1 MGSEVY
7 NRIESSG
14 MYGIRRVDLR
24 KEFGKD
30 VDKHVEELVSQGL
43 VFMDKKNGAITY
55 WSKDGY
61 LRYILESDPK
71 LRLLQELILREKEKE
86 DVISKIE
93 LEDTIREM
101 VTSIVNE
108 KLINLDI
115 TKEILNIKGLLDN
128 IISNYSSLSNY
139 ISRLKDELNSRISS
153 MDNKLEELDKGI
165 SSTDTRL
172 SGINSELSE
181 RISMLDANLRSTLKD
196 LNDEVKDLRLLNE
209 RVNELSERIEES
221 KTYTDTRLDSLMSE
235 HRSFND
241 NIGKGLSRLEDSIV
255 RIESR
260 IDRVDELHNELRQE
274 VDRVSK
280 SMISTIDS
288 KVLSIASE
296 LKTYTDTR
304 LDSVV
309 NEQRLYNEKIDD
321 RLSNLEDSINLIESR
336 IASEFSRVDSITKD
350 LLEVKS
356 ELNAKISYINELAA
370 KVDDILTTLNA
381 IKVSVDGKN
390 GNGNSYDSNTVTLE
404 QFRIDFD
411 RMLAESS
418 SSIGWVELASM
429 RERMCRRYNISPHE
443 FYALV
448 AQLIE
453 HYNSRY
459 ELSSGGQEGVVIR
472 GLVHGFVRRI

>member
-1 MGSEVY
+1 MLMGSEVY

-115 TKEILNIKGLLDN
+115 TKEILNIKDSLDN

-139 ISRLKDELNSRISS
+139 ISKLKDELNPRISS

-181 RISMLDANLRSTLKD
+181 RISMLDANLKD

-221 KTYTDTRLDSLMSE
+221 KAYTDTRLDSLMSE
-235 HRSFND
+235 HRSLND

-288 KVLSIASE
+288 KVSSIVSE
-296 LKTYTDTR
+296 LKAYTDTR

-309 NEQRLYNEKIDD
+309 NEQRLHNEKINN
-321 RLSNLEDSINLIESR
+321 RLSNLEDSINVIESR

-429 RERMCRRYNISPHE
+429 RERMCRRYNISAHE
-443 FYALV
+443 FYTLV